1 LTEKASFAPVVAAD
15 TRVLVCGSLPGEA
28 SLAARQ
34 YYAHPTNQFW
44 RLIGAV
50 IGRDLAAMPYP
61 ERLTTLV
68 GARVGLWDTIATA
81 RRTGSLDT
89 AIRDHAPT
97 ALAGLVATLPDL
109 RAVAFNGGTSAR
121 IGFRQLENQPRIALV
136 KLPSSSAAY
145 CRITLAQKQAA
156 WNCLRIYL
164 R

>member
-1 LTEKASFAPVVAAD
+1 MTEKASFAPVVAAD

-44 RLIGAV
+44 RLIGGV
-50 IGRDLAAMPYP
+50 IGADLAKLAYP
-61 ERLTTLV
+61 ERLAALT
-68 GARVGLWDTIATA
+68 AAHVGLWDTIATA
-81 RRTGSLDT
+81 RRAGSLDT

-121 IGFRQLENQPRIALV
+121 IGARQMENHAGIALV

-145 CRITLAQKQAA
+145 CRITMAQKQAE

>member
-1 LTEKASFAPVVAAD
+1 LTEKSSFAPVVTAT

-44 RLIGAV
+44 RLIGGV
-50 IGRDLAAMPYP
+50 TDCDLAPLPYLD
-61 ERLTTLV
+61 RLAAL
-68 GARVGLWDTIATA
+68 AAAHVGLWDTIATA
-81 RRTGSLDT
+81 RRSGSLDT

-97 ALAGLVATLPDL
+97 ALADLVATLPAL

-121 IGFRQLENQPRIALV
+121 IGFRQLENDPRIALV

-145 CRITLAQKQAA
+145 CRMTLAQKQAE